1 MQFALLLAAAD
12 ASTLSSLR
20 GGAAPTQLI
29 TSAGELQAAPI
40 AEVVDGGAQMAVVA
54 SVGGKGAGRALL
66 NALFDTEF
74 DASALGEA
82 PGAWVSGS
90 PSSPGVLLL
99 DTEGAPAPP
108 PPEGKAKPKGA
119 PADACKL
126 ASFSF
131 ALADAVLVHAPC
143 VAPSA
148 DELRA
153 AYEEYFTQHLSVL
166 SSKEGAPPAART
178 LLVHVAAA
186 GEDGGEGA
194 WRDAAAAAWAAA
206 VAPTELKDA
215 EMGAHFDLEYAAL
228 PHPKLQPAEF
238 AAAAA
243 ELSARLRSLRGSEY
257 SKDLRPATFGGAAAA
272 AWKSASSAL
281 DGQPPAA
288 WLKERFWAARAYE
301 GGYAVGQSK
310 IAPMAKL
317 VGRDKVVVDFGAKAG
332 ALVADAMATF
342 DGGVADCG
350 DGAAALIAQRRG
362 RLLKALHADVAE
374 LFSKQNRLITV
385 KAVEKYK
392 AGLLN
397 AVARAG
403 KVEEWQLESLRGAA
417 ERWCAAAPAPAP
429 RRAAAP
435 PPRPPLLTPP
445 PPPPRRYDNQL
456 HPLFVEELG
465 GQTEGELIASFNRML
480 TDIATKYLESPA
492 VQLEAIGAMRRKT
505 AGGGKVP
512 RGLHYGLSLVG
523 AVRSKWYGGQG
534 AVQSFVGYTAGL
546 NSAHLMF
553 SNDGNVPN
561 QDGTDLPFFRWQP
574 KLNFDIAL

>member
-1 MQFALLLAAAD
+1 MARRR
-12 ASTLSSLR
+12 R
-20 GGAAPTQLI
+20 GGV
-29 TSAGELQAAPI
+29 GGG
-40 AEVVDGGAQMAVVA
+40 GGADRAE
-54 SVGGKGAGRALL
+54 GRGDGRAL
-66 NALFDTEF
+66 
-74 DASALGEA
+74 
-82 PGAWVSGS
+82 
-90 PSSPGVLLL
+90 
-99 DTEGAPAPP
+99 
-108 PPEGKAKPKGA
+108 
-119 PADACKL
+119 
-126 ASFSF
+126 
-131 ALADAVLVHAPC
+131 
-143 VAPSA
+143 
-148 DELRA
+148 
-153 AYEEYFTQHLSVL
+153 
-166 SSKEGAPPAART
+166 
-178 LLVHVAAA
+178 
-186 GEDGGEGA
+186 
-194 WRDAAAAAWAAA
+194 
-206 VAPTELKDA
+206 
-215 EMGAHFDLEYAAL
+215 DLEYADL

-350 DGAAALIAQRRG
+350 GAAALIAQRA

-385 KAVEKYK
+385 KAVQYK

-403 KVEEWQLESLRGAA
+403 KVEWQLEAS
-417 ERWCAAAPAPAP
+417 
-429 RRAAAP
+429 AAP
-435 PPRPPLLTPP
+435 PSAGTPPRPPRPPARLPRPPLLTRPSASASAQ
-445 PPPPRRYDNQL
+445 YDNQL

-492 VQLEAIGAMRRKT
+492 VQLEAIKVCAARRRAAARCPAACTTASPSSAPSARSGTAARAPSSRSSATRRASLGAPDVLERRRPQP
-505 AGGGKVP
+505 GRHRP
-512 RGLHYGLSLVG
+512 
-523 AVRSKWYGGQG
+523 
-534 AVQSFVGYTAGL
+534 
-546 NSAHLMF
+546 
-553 SNDGNVPN
+553 
-561 QDGTDLPFFRWQP
+561 PFFRWQP
-574 KLNFDIAL
+574 SSTSTLPSEVVYGRREEHARLSRVV